1 MGTIYFPSCNFTK
14 ASPKAARRLRSYLK
28 EKMPVAGCCRVDN
41 TPYPAGDKALYFCQ
55 ACRETLEQKPG
66 NQLIP
71 ENLFVWLLEQADF
84 PWPDYRG
91 LTVNVQDCWRDRRH
105 PEVFDAARG
114 CLAKMGVKVLELE
127 ENREKSVFCGNL
139 HFEPQTPEN
148 AALAASRPGV
158 PLYEFPQEE
167 QKRLMAE
174 QAAKLTAPLA
184 ATYCNRC
191 TSGLLLGG
199 ARAVHL
205 MELCMGAYEG

>member
-1 MGTIYFPSCNFTK
+1 MN
-14 ASPKAARRLRSYLK
+14 
-28 EKMPVAGCCRVDN
+28 
-41 TPYPAGDKALYFCQ
+41 
-55 ACRETLEQKPG
+55 
-66 NQLIP
+66 
-71 ENLFVWLLEQADF
+71 
-84 PWPDYRG
+84 
-91 LTVNVQDCWRDRRH
+91 
-105 PEVFDAARG
+105 
-114 CLAKMGVKVLELE
+114 KVLELE